1 MEYVIVSAA
10 VVLALVVISW
20 VVTASTRVWV
30 IRLRNGT
37 PVLVKGRIAP
47 MVVSELGEVLQRHG
61 VRRGALYG
69 VKRRGT
75 IALGFSPSIPQRCR
89 QALRN
94 VWSMHA
100 R

>member
-1 MEYVIVSAA
+1 MDYALLFGGIVLVLVLVSWQLTAA
-10 VVLALVVISW
+10 SRA
-20 VVTASTRVWV
+20 WV
-30 IRLRNGT
+30 IRLRNGV

-47 MVVSELGEVLQRHG
+47 SVVADLGEVLQRHG

-75 IALGFSPSIPQRCR
+75 IALGFSRTIPAGCR

>member
-1 MEYVIVSAA
+1 MEYVVLFGAIVLILA
-10 VVLALVVISW
+10 VVSW
-20 VVTASTRVWV
+20 QLTERTRAWV
-30 IRLRNGT
+30 IRLRNGV
-37 PVLVKGRIAP
+37 PFVVKGKLAP
-47 MVVSELGEVLQRHG
+47 TVVADLAEVLQRHG

-75 IALGFSPSIPQRCR
+75 IGLGFSRSIPASCR